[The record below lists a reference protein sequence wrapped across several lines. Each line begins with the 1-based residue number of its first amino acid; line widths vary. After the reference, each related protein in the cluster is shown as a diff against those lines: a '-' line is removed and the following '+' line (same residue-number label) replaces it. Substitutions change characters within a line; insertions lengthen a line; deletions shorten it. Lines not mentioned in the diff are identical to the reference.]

1 MNFINSL
8 SPTRKKGLV
17 AAAILLVIALVIVV
31 VLRLTGSSDTETTA
45 ASGVQSVGPGQ
56 SDAPQSIAKTITP
69 QSAGP
74 AHATGPRTS

>member
-31 VLRLTGSSDTETTA
+31 GA
-45 ASGVQSVGPGQ
+45 APDGLFR
-56 SDAPQSIAKTITP
+56 
-69 QSAGP
+69 
-74 AHATGPRTS
+74 H

>member
-31 VLRLTGSSDTETTA
+31 VLRLTGSSDTEHTA
-45 ASGVQSVGPGQ
+45 ASRL
-56 SDAPQSIAKTITP
+56 
-69 QSAGP
+69 
-74 AHATGPRTS
+74 HRPRLLRNGIEWNHPEWN

>member
-31 VLRLTGSSDTETTA
+31 VLRLTELFR
-45 ASGVQSVGPGQ
+45 
-56 SDAPQSIAKTITP
+56 
-69 QSAGP
+69 
-74 AHATGPRTS
+74 H